1 VEVVI
6 YGAWSCRRCGKM
18 TSDVSKNGVVLD
30 HIRLRGVLAFES
42 ERTALVDVDAE
53 AAGHQLLSVG
63 F

>member
-1 VEVVI
+1 
-6 YGAWSCRRCGKM
+6 M